1 LFTDLDFI
9 SFFNYCFSEVLCQ
22 EALQTTIGN
31 NLLWSTSRDTQEGIQ
46 GEFLF
51 LFFSFLNNISF
62 KNHLANTLLNANLF
76 PCFCI
81 IAHHGS
87 QQTVQLKLDRYTG
100 KKNFKIKQF
109 GFFFQFRS

>member
-1 LFTDLDFI
+1 MQ
-9 SFFNYCFSEVLCQ
+9 S
-22 EALQTTIGN
+22 TIGN
-31 NLLWSTSRDTQEGIQ
+31 NLLWTASRDTQEGVQ

-51 LFFSFLNNISF
+51 SFSFSSIKWSPMND
-62 KNHLANTLLNANLF
+62 LASRILTANVF

-100 KKNFKIKQF
+100 K
-109 GFFFQFRS
+109 